1 MSHRE
6 VVIGSSGGP
15 GTAAAPGGGSRAPRA
30 APTPRSAAAD
40 YRNGLPAMPAPVKLY
55 FATYRALGRLVAS
68 LSACFSGIWLG
79 LLPRRVLYRIDAAY
93 YDGHRYYRTDAYN
106 RRGLWPWEQSA
117 IDTHFG
123 GCRSLLVAAAGGGRE
138 VLALRRLGLEVHG
151 FECHPDLARFANELL
166 KKDGH
171 ASDIRLAARDM
182 CPDFGRTYDG
192 LVVGWGAYMLIRGR
206 QRRIE
211 FLRQLRQHAKPG
223 APVLVSFFHRAGGT
237 HYRAA
242 AAIGTALALV
252 LRGERV
258 EVGDFLAPNFVHY
271 FTREE
276 LDGELRAGGF
286 EPVLFATDEYGHAVG
301 RAR

>member
-1 MSHRE
+1 
-6 VVIGSSGGP
+6 
-15 GTAAAPGGGSRAPRA
+15 
-30 APTPRSAAAD
+30 
-40 YRNGLPAMPAPVKLY
+40 MPALAKLY
-55 FATYRALGRLVAS
+55 FVTYRALVRLVAG
-68 LSACFSGIWLG
+68 LSACFTGVWLG

-93 YDGHRYYRTDAYN
+93 YDGQRYYRTDTYN
-106 RRGLWPWEQSA
+106 RSGLRPWEQRA
-117 IDTHFG
+117 IDTHFV

-138 VLALRRLGLEVHG
+138 VLALQRLGLDVHG
-151 FECHPDLARFANELL
+151 FECHPDLAHFANELL
-166 KKDGH
+166 KGDGH

-192 LVVGWGAYMLIRGR
+192 LVIGWGAYMLIRGR

-211 FLRQLRQHAKPG
+211 FLRQLRKHAEPG
-223 APVLVSFFHRAGGT
+223 APVLLSFFHRAGGT
-237 HYRAA
+237 GRYRLA
-242 AAIGTALALV
+242 AAIGTALALI

-286 EPVLFATDEYGHAVG
+286 EPVFFATDEYGHAVG
-301 RAR
+301 RAGVIHQAKFVPFEAIR